1 MEQIVDG
8 NISYVFL
15 FSPRCSLIFEQYK
28 GCTEKGISEEIFST
42 LHCARLLRGHQL
54 QSLAIPELSV
64 LHTAIQL
71 VAEYEQNNASA
82 ETKRGILPFL
92 TDNDTSQPD
101 SEAVKEKLKGIA
113 PAMEYI
119 IDRHERAY
127 KAAEQQREIQADQEG
142 CRTTLDIAGLP
153 DASENPESYALD
165 P

>member
-1 MEQIVDG
+1 MV
-8 NISYVFL
+8 
-15 FSPRCSLIFEQYK
+15 FEQYK

-82 ETKRGILPFL
+82 DTKRGILPFL
-92 TDNDTSQPD
+92 ADNNVSQPD
-101 SEAVKEKLKGIA
+101 SNVVKEKLKGIA

-119 IDRHERAY
+119 IDRHERAF
-127 KAAEQQREIQADQEG
+127 KTAKQELENQAGQED

>member
-1 MEQIVDG
+1 MHFDI
-8 NISYVFL
+8 
-15 FSPRCSLIFEQYK
+15 RQYK
-28 GCTEKGISEEIFST
+28 GCTEKGISEEISST

-71 VAEYEQNNASA
+71 VAEYEQSNAPDD
-82 ETKRGILPFL
+82 TKRGILPFL
-92 TDNDTSQPD
+92 VDNNGSRTDFGS
-101 SEAVKEKLKGIA
+101 VKEKLRGIA

-119 IDRHERAY
+119 IDRHVRAF
-127 KAAEQQREIQADQEG
+127 KAAEQQLELQACEEG

>member
-1 MEQIVDG
+1 MH
-8 NISYVFL
+8 SVF
-15 FSPRCSLIFEQYK
+15 FKQYK

-42 LHCARLLRGHQL
+42 LHCARLLRRHQL

-82 ETKRGILPFL
+82 DTRRGILPFL
-92 TDNDTSQPD
+92 VDDVSQPD

-119 IDRHERAY
+119 IDRHERAF
-127 KAAEQQREIQADQEG
+127 KTAKQELENQAGQED
-142 CRTTLDIAGLP
+142 CLTTLGIASLP

>member
-1 MEQIVDG
+1 M
-8 NISYVFL
+8 
-15 FSPRCSLIFEQYK
+15 
-28 GCTEKGISEEIFST
+28 
-42 LHCARLLRGHQL
+42 

-82 ETKRGILPFL
+82 DTKRGILPFL
-92 TDNDTSQPD
+92 ADNNGSQND

-119 IDRHERAY
+119 IDRHERAF
-127 KAAEQQREIQADQEG
+127 KAAEEQRKLQASQKD
-142 CRTTLDIAGLP
+142 CRTTLAIAGLP

>member
-1 MEQIVDG
+1 M
-8 NISYVFL
+8 
-15 FSPRCSLIFEQYK
+15 
-28 GCTEKGISEEIFST
+28 
-42 LHCARLLRGHQL
+42 

-71 VAEYEQNNASA
+71 VAEYEQNNASPD
-82 ETKRGILPFL
+82 TKRGILPFL
-92 TDNDTSQPD
+92 VDNNESQPD
-101 SEAVKEKLKGIA
+101 SKVVKEKLKGIA

-119 IDRHERAY
+119 IDRHERAF
-127 KAAEQQREIQADQEG
+127 KAAKQELELQASQEN